1 MRGRYHIDWQVKAQ
15 DLGNFRRYQ
24 AAERRQD
31 IGVVTLALLEKLSL
45 IHFIVE
51 QMFVAV
57 VLTESIVT
65 EQHRVACQVSHHT
78 VRPVQHWRF
87 DKNELFAVADIQ
99 RVASFHYIKI
109 PLRMMVMTIYRVDSV
124 GSTVDR
130 RIGNLCHQFG
140 QRPGV
145 VLFSMVNYDVIDI
158 RQIDFIT
165 QVLHK
170 FAAEFMVDGVDQHVF
185 FFADE
190 VAVVAAAAQRFI
202 FCTVKITHFPVT
214 LTNPMNVIFHHNRH
228 SNLNLFSVF

>member
-1 MRGRYHIDWQVKAQ
+1 
-15 DLGNFRRYQ
+15 
-24 AAERRQD
+24 
-31 IGVVTLALLEKLSL
+31 
-45 IHFIVE
+45 
-51 QMFVAV
+51 
-57 VLTESIVT
+57 
-65 EQHRVACQVSHHT
+65 
-78 VRPVQHWRF
+78 
-87 DKNELFAVADIQ
+87 
-99 RVASFHYIKI
+99 
-109 PLRMMVMTIYRVDSV
+109 MMVMTIYRVDSV
-124 GSTVDR
+124 GCTVDR
-130 RIGNLCHQFG
+130 RIGNLRHQFG

-158 RQIDFIT
+158 CQIDFIT

-170 FAAEFMVDGVDQHVF
+170 FAAEFMVDNEVIQLPAPEAVGDILKEQAADGLIDGVDQHVF